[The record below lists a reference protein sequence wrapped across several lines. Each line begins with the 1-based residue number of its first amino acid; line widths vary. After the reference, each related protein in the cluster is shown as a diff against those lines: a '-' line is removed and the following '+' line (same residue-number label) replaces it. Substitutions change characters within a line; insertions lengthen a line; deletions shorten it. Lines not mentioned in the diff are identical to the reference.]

1 MEQDW
6 ERRHPFV
13 ALEEQTI
20 SSMLHPVFPGKQ
32 LASFELLT
40 AGKSNT
46 NYTFTFAGS
55 NERFVLRIYV
65 RDKQACQKDSDLFQL
80 IHKRVPVPELLYTH
94 ISDQHINNPDP
105 RDITSI
111 TYSVM
116 KWVDG
121 ELFSDVL
128 VRRDTSVIPACAY
141 DIGRVLA
148 TIGSY
153 TFPQPG
159 FFGPCLTI
167 AEPLP
172 TNGRGMILSY
182 MGDCLFQQHAD
193 QQLGPILTA
202 RLWQFANEHAAYL
215 DVLDNVASLV
225 HSDYKGMNILVHND
239 YNRWHVAAVL
249 DWEFAFAG
257 SPLFDI
263 GNMLRFDH
271 LHPTNYSSEF
281 IRGYQEHGG
290 QLPAHWKKT
299 ARLVDLTALCEFMT
313 NPQSRGAMSHEVTG
327 LIVRTLEQWNNTDQD

>member
-1 MEQDW
+1 MEQHW

-40 AGKSNT
+40 AGKCNT

-65 RDKQACQKDSDLFQL
+65 RDKQACHKDSDLFQL

-94 ISDQHINNPDP
+94 ISDQHANNPDP

-111 TYSVM
+111 TYSIM

-128 VRRDTSVIPACAY
+128 LRQDSSAIPACAY

-148 TIGSY
+148 TLGSY
-153 TFPQPG
+153 TFPQSG
-159 FFGPCLTI
+159 FFGPGLTI

-172 TNGRGMILSY
+172 TNGRDMILSFLEE
-182 MGDCLFQQHAD
+182 CLFHQHAD

-202 RLWQFANEHAAYL
+202 RLWQFANDHAAYL

-225 HSDYKGMNILVHND
+225 HSDYQGMNILVHND
-239 YNRWHVAAVL
+239 HNSWQVAAVL

-257 SPLFDI
+257 SSFFDI

-271 LHPTNYSSEF
+271 VHPTNYSSEF
-281 IRGYQEHGG
+281 IRGYREHGG

-313 NPQSRGAMSHEVTG
+313 NPQSRGAMSHEITG
-327 LIVRTLEQWNNTDQD
+327 LIVRTLEQWNNLDQD